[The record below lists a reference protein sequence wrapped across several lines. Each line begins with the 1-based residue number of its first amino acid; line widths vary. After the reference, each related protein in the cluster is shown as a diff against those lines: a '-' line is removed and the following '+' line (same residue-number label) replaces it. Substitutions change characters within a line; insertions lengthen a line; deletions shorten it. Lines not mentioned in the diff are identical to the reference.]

1 MVDLGGLTPDEAAT
15 HPRRD
20 LLMRSFSAAGDICPG
35 DFQQATL
42 ADGDQLLLCTDG
54 LTDMVDDETISA
66 VLSRA
71 ASPDEACQFLLA
83 AALKNG
89 GKDNVTIALARY
101 RIPQ

>member
-1 MVDLGGLTPDEAAT
+1 M
-15 HPRRD
+15 
-20 LLMRSFSAAGDICPG
+20 LMRFFSAVGDANQG

-54 LTDMVDDETISA
+54 LTDMVDNETIGSM
-66 VLSRA
+66 LRGA